1 MFKMSY
7 TSFLNN
13 KHHQETL
20 IFKVAD
26 PVITTLLSLFLSGL
40 SWLLRR

>member
-20 IFKVAD
+20 IFRVAD
-26 PVITTLLSLFLSGL
+26 PVITI
-40 SWLLRR
+40 